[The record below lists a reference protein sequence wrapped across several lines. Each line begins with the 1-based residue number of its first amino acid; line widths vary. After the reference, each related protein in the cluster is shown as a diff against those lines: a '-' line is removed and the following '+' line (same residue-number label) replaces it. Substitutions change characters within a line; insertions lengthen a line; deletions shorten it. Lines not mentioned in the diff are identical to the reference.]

1 MSLNV
6 GVWLVVMLMLVG
18 ANLPFVSQRLML
30 VGPEKNQKSMKLR
43 LLELLVFYFVIGIVA
58 LMIEK
63 GLGQIYPQR
72 WEFYATTFA
81 LFLTLA
87 FPGFVFRYL
96 WQR

>member
-6 GVWLVVMLMLVG
+6 GVWLVVALVIVA
-18 ANLPFVSQRLML
+18 ANLPFVSQRRML
-30 VGPEKNQKSMKLR
+30 LGPQVHKSLGYR
-43 LLELLVFYFVIGIVA
+43 LLELLVCYLAIGMVA
-58 LMIEK
+58 LAIEN

-96 WQR
+96 WRR